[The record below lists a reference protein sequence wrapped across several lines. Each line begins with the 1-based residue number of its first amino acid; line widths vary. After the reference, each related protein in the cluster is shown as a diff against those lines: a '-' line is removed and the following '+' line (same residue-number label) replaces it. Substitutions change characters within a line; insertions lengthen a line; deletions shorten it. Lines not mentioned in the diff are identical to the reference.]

1 MSGKKTEPKT
11 ASFRVTGEAND
22 IFIRGALAD
31 SVLFV
36 LDGEPVPSRK
46 DIDLE
51 TIESIQVL
59 KDEKAVEKYGEKGRY
74 GVIEFTSKKQ

>member
-1 MSGKKTEPKT
+1 M
-11 ASFRVTGEAND
+11 TGDAND
-22 IFIRGALAD
+22 VFIRGALAD

-36 LDGEPVPSRK
+36 LDGKPVPSRK

-59 KDEKAVEKYGEKGRY
+59 KDEKAIEKYGEKGRY
-74 GVIEFTSKKQ
+74 GVIEFTSKKK